1 MGAQASSDLDLPD
14 GAPAAALDA
23 LPYGIVVIDQHERV
37 TYANEH
43 ARRLAPDDLRI
54 GETARWA
61 SIQQP
66 SFDKPARRGE
76 PERDDRGLSEI
87 STVTISGALGGLV
100 RPMRV
105 LVDGLDDALLIVLSP
120 LPDSEGRGRDPEQL
134 LQELE
139 AVSKVGS
146 WSWDVEADVV
156 TLSDAL
162 FRLNGLVPQSM
173 PASAETVARQYHPED
188 RSAQFDLVDH
198 CRRTGQPFEN
208 AHRIVRPDGTVRWRQ
223 ARGQAV
229 IEDGRAVRIYGTVQD
244 ITERVER
251 EHAPRLSLDESRRL
265 AGENE
270 TLRHEIEGAAERG
283 AQIALANRAGG
294 VGGAEAA
301 RTRSA

>member
-1 MGAQASSDLDLPD
+1 
-14 GAPAAALDA
+14 
-23 LPYGIVVIDQHERV
+23 
-37 TYANEH
+37 
-43 ARRLAPDDLRI
+43 
-54 GETARWA
+54 
-61 SIQQP
+61 
-66 SFDKPARRGE
+66 
-76 PERDDRGLSEI
+76 
-87 STVTISGALGGLV
+87 
-100 RPMRV
+100 
-105 LVDGLDDALLIVLSP
+105 
-120 LPDSEGRGRDPEQL
+120 
-134 LQELE
+134 
-139 AVSKVGS
+139 VSKVGS

>member
-120 LPDSEGRGRDPEQL
+120 CPTPKVAGETPSSCYRSSKRCRRSGRGAGTSRPT
-134 LQELE
+134 
-139 AVSKVGS
+139 SS
-146 WSWDVEADVV
+146 PSPM
-156 TLSDAL
+156 
-162 FRLNGLVPQSM
+162 RC
-173 PASAETVARQYHPED
+173 SA
-188 RSAQFDLVDH
+188 
-198 CRRTGQPFEN
+198 
-208 AHRIVRPDGTVRWRQ
+208 
-223 ARGQAV
+223 
-229 IEDGRAVRIYGTVQD
+229 
-244 ITERVER
+244 
-251 EHAPRLSLDESRRL
+251 
-265 AGENE
+265 
-270 TLRHEIEGAAERG
+270 
-283 AQIALANRAGG
+283 
-294 VGGAEAA
+294 
-301 RTRSA
+301 